1 MGSPEEAMKGYQ
13 IFMLLSRKGLQR
25 VLGVIWLIDG
35 LLQLQPEMFTGNMIN
50 GIMKPILQGQPGFL
64 ESIFQFI
71 VKTITN
77 NLTAANLLIAV
88 VQILI
93 GLGFIFLSDRW
104 VGRLVIASFFWALIV
119 WFGGE
124 GMSMLLTGT
133 GSILTGAPGAVLLYP
148 LLGLAV
154 WPRSPGQQPIGSGSA
169 PVTSDD
175 GLLSRR
181 GLRYVLAAFWFFAA
195 LLQLQPYWW
204 QSGQISGAVGAMV
217 GAGGL
222 NTTFIDPLLKP
233 LISATANI
241 EVPLNILLILVFLAL
256 GFGLALAPDRYQR
269 YFLITSIVMSVIVWY
284 FAEALGM
291 ILTGMATDFNSGLL
305 LILMALGVW
314 PRYQP
319 TGQVAPAS
327 ATGETRQQGSVDGGS
342 GTVQRA

>member
-1 MGSPEEAMKGYQ
+1 
-13 IFMLLSRKGLQR
+13 MLLSRRGLQR

-50 GIMKPILQGQPGFL
+50 GIMRPILLGQPGFI
-64 ESIFQFI
+64 ESLLQFI
-71 VKTITN
+71 VTTTTH
-77 NLTAANLLIAV
+77 NLTTVNLIIAI

-104 VGRLVIASFFWALIV
+104 IRELVVASFVWALIV

-148 LLGLAV
+148 LIGLAV
-154 WPRSPGQQPIGSGSA
+154 WPRTPGQQPIAAGSG
-169 PVTSDD
+169 PVSSDD

-181 GLRYVLAAFWFFAA
+181 GLRYVLAAFWIFAA

-217 GAGGL
+217 GGGGL
-222 NTTFIDPLLKP
+222 NTALIDPVLTHVANA
-233 LISATANI
+233 SANI
-241 EVPLNILLILVFLAL
+241 EVPLNILLVLLFLAL
-256 GFGLALAPDRYQR
+256 GFGLALAPDKYLR
-269 YFLITSIVMSVIVWY
+269 YFLIASIVASVVVWY

-291 ILTGMATDFNSGLL
+291 ILSGMATDFNSGLL
-305 LILMALGVW
+305 LIVMALGVW
-314 PRYQP
+314 PRQQA
-319 TGQVAPAS
+319 TGQVAPDEGAS
-327 ATGETRQQGSVDGGS
+327 APGEAGQSGQVGGS
-342 GTVQRA
+342 RTVQRA